1 MNCRF
6 EYLQKDL
13 RSLRTIEMRDASRE
27 IDTENQERN
36 CHRNEEDGADED
48 EELMDDMDNESE
60 CSMRLCYF
68 GLSVL
73 NGNVR
78 QILSFEIFL

>member
-6 EYLQKDL
+6 EYLQNNL
-13 RSLRTIEMRDASRE
+13 RSLRIIEMRNTSRE
-27 IDTENQERN
+27 SDTENQELN
-36 CHRNEEDGADED
+36 CHRYEEDVADMD

-60 CSMRLCYF
+60 CSILLCYF

-78 QILSFEIFL
+78 GDFII